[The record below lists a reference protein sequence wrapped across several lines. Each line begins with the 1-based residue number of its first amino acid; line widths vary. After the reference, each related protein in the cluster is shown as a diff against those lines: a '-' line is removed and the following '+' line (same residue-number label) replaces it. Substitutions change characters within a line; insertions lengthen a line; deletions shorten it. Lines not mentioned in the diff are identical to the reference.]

1 MTINKHLLKPKS
13 LPWRYIVDG
22 NEVRFTVAGSK
33 GEFVINF
40 TSETGRDR
48 QLPEILDLLFA
59 VARLY
64 RQAQQ

>member
-1 MTINKHLLKPKS
+1 MTISKHLLKPNS
-13 LPWRYIVDG
+13 LPWRYTVEG
-22 NEVRFTVAGSK
+22 KEVRFTVAGSK

>member
-1 MTINKHLLKPKS
+1 MTISKHLLKPNA
-13 LPWRYIVDG
+13 LPWRYTVEG
-22 NEVRFTVAGSK
+22 KEVRFTVAGAK